1 MHKKKKEERTSAVRQ
16 LFHYSECK
24 IIRYYTNHSD
34 GLPAKNCV
42 DYTVDTLVST
52 AYITGVSTAKTESYR
67 LVKMRQRM
75 RSRGNSRPAYRTA
88 TYRE

>member
-1 MHKKKKEERTSAVRQ
+1 MEKENTLASYNSVCTKNQKTKEERTSAVRQ

-52 AYITGVSTAKTESYR
+52 TYVTGVSTATSGR
-67 LVKMRQRM
+67 
-75 RSRGNSRPAYRTA
+75 
-88 TYRE
+88 